1 MAEFW
6 CTHVRQDR
14 NVHEFVQKL
23 VNDFFGSKKMWSGRG
38 KLELWL
44 AVGFGFGLYS
54 FFKGFRVYRE
64 YRVIEDTPE
73 MPIRSIPMGLV
84 AVRGKTTG
92 EPTVTS
98 PLTQTP
104 CFFCKVDIEKWHSTD
119 SRGGGSWLHYK
130 TDARGAEFYLE
141 DGTGKVLVDAQ
152 GAELDLPQADRR
164 EIDRFAAGLS
174 LSAMPSGL
182 DPALDSALG
191 GSDYHLLAY
200 VSKVAG
206 TSGLA
211 SGRFRLTE
219 YCIEPDQWYDVTG
232 TCVENP
238 RAADEHDRNLI
249 KKGQNEPTFLISS
262 KDKAGVEA
270 NLRWK
275 AFAGVFGGAALSI
288 FCLAFL
294 LVRLG
299 WL

>member
-1 MAEFW
+1 M
-6 CTHVRQDR
+6 
-14 NVHEFVQKL
+14 HEFVQEL

-92 EPTVTS
+92 EPPLAS
-98 PLTQTP
+98 PLTHTP
-104 CFFCKVDIEKWHSTD
+104 CFFYKVDIERCQG
-119 SRGGGSWLHYK
+119 SRPDRIGSGSWHHYK
-130 TDARGAEFYLE
+130 ADANGVAFHLE
-141 DGTGKVLVDAQ
+141 DSTGKVLVDAH
-152 GAELDLPQADRR
+152 GAELDVVPREKREVFRSDVDFYPVAD
-164 EIDRFAAGLS
+164 A
-174 LSAMPSGL
+174 
-182 DPALDSALG
+182 ALG
-191 GSDYHLLAY
+191 EATDHQLLAY
-200 VSKVAG
+200 ISKVAG

-219 YCIEPDQWYDVTG
+219 YCIEPEQWYDVTG

-275 AFAGVFGGAALSI
+275 AFVGVFGGAALSI

>member
-1 MAEFW
+1 MSEYI
-6 CTHVRQDR
+6 R
-14 NVHEFVQKL
+14 KL
-23 VNDFFGSKKMWSGRG
+23 VVDYLLGTKKILSGKEKLDMW
-38 KLELWL
+38 LVL
-44 AVGFGFGLYS
+44 GFGFGLYS

-64 YRVIEDTPE
+64 FRVIEDTPE

-84 AVRGKTTG
+84 QVRGKTTG
-92 EPTVTS
+92 EPPLTS

-141 DGTGKVLVDAQ
+141 DATGKVLVDAQ

-164 EIDRFAAGLS
+164 EIDKFAAGLS
-174 LSAMPSGL
+174 LSAMPVDL
-182 DPALDSALG
+182 DPALDSAVG
-191 GSDYHLLAY
+191 ASDYHLLAY

-232 TCVENP
+232 TCAENP

-249 KKGQNEPTFLISS
+249 QKGQNEPTFLISS

-275 AFAGVFGGAALSI
+275 AFVGVFGGAALSI